1 MKSKITT
8 KQLVQIAVIAAI
20 YAVLTAVFMSV
31 SFTALQLR
39 VSEVMVF
46 LAYFNPLSI
55 IGLTLGCF
63 IANLLMSPT
72 PLLDCVFGTMAT
84 LLSVSAI
91 SLTSKIFKGSKV
103 GMVVAS
109 IWPVLFNGVIVGAM
123 LCFAGIVPLEEGSK
137 VATLIATMG
146 SVGFG
151 EMLVVMV
158 MGIPLTY
165 LLMTKYKKVITNY
178 FG

>member
-84 LLSVSAI
+84 LLSVGAI

-109 IWPVLFNGVIVGAM
+109 IWPVLFNAVIVGAM

-178 FG
+178 IG

>member
-39 VSEVMVF
+39 VSEIMVF

-84 LLSVSAI
+84 LLSVGAI

-109 IWPVLFNGVIVGAM
+109 IWPVLFNAVIVGAM

-178 FG
+178 LG

>member
-8 KQLVQIAVIAAI
+8 KQLVQIALIAAI

-39 VSEVMVF
+39 VSEIMVF

-72 PLLDCVFGTMAT
+72 PLLDCVFGTIAT
-84 LLSVSAI
+84 LISVGAI
-91 SLTSKIFKGSKV
+91 SLTAKVFKGSKL

-109 IWPVLFNGVIVGAM
+109 IWPVIFNAIIVGAM
-123 LCFAGIVPLEEGSK
+123 LCFSGIVPMEEGSK
-137 VATLIATMG
+137 VATMIATMG

-151 EMLVVMV
+151 EMLVVVV
-158 MGIPLTY
+158 MGVPVTY
-165 LLMTKYKKVITNY
+165 VLMTKYKKVITSY
-178 FG
+178 LA

>member
-1 MKSKITT
+1 MKTKITT

-20 YAVLTAVFMSV
+20 YAALTAVFMSV

-46 LAYFNPLSI
+46 LAYFNPISI
-55 IGLTLGCF
+55 VGLTLGCF

-72 PLLDCVFGTMAT
+72 PLLDCVFGTLAT
-84 LLSVSAI
+84 LLSVGAM
-91 SLTSKIFKGSKV
+91 SLTAKVFKGSKV

-109 IWPVLFNGVIVGAM
+109 IWPVVFNAVIVGAM
-123 LCFAGIVPLEEGSK
+123 LCLAGIVPMEEGSK
-137 VATLIATMG
+137 IATLVATMG

-151 EMLVVMV
+151 EMVVVMV
-158 MGIPLTY
+158 MGIPITY
-165 LLMTKYKKVITNY
+165 MLMTKYKKVITNY
-178 FG
+178 LV

>member
-1 MKSKITT
+1 MKSKINT
-8 KQLVQIAVIAAI
+8 KQLVQIAAIAAI
-20 YAVLTAVFMSV
+20 YAALTAVFMSV

-46 LAYFNPLSI
+46 LAYFNPISI

-72 PLLDCVFGTMAT
+72 PLLDCIFGTLAT
-84 LLSVSAI
+84 LLSVGAI
-91 SLTSKIFKGSKV
+91 SLISKAFKGSKL
-103 GMVVAS
+103 GIVVAS
-109 IWPVLFNGVIVGAM
+109 IWPVIFNAVIIGAM
-123 LCFAGIVPLEEGSK
+123 LCYAGFVPMEEGSK
-137 VATLIATMG
+137 IAIIAATMG

-151 EMLVVMV
+151 EAVVVMV

-165 LLMTKYKKVITNY
+165 LVMGKYKKVISN
-178 FG
+178 FLA

>member
-1 MKSKITT
+1 MKSKLTT

-20 YAVLTAVFMSV
+20 YAALTAVFMSV

-46 LAYFNPLSI
+46 LAYFNPISV

-72 PLLDCVFGTMAT
+72 PLLDCVFGTLAT
-84 LLSVSAI
+84 LLSVGAI
-91 SLTSKIFKGSKV
+91 SLTSKVFKGSKM

-109 IWPVLFNGVIVGAM
+109 IWPVIFNAIIVGAM
-123 LCFAGIVPLEEGSK
+123 LCFAGIVPMNEGSM
-137 VATLIATMG
+137 VATVIATMG

-151 EMLVVMV
+151 ELLVVMV

-165 LLMTKYKKVITNY
+165 VLMTRYKKVISSY
-178 FG
+178 LV

>member
-1 MKSKITT
+1 MKAKLTT
-8 KQLVQIAVIAAI
+8 KQLVQVAVIAAI
-20 YAVLTAVFMSV
+20 YAALTAVFMSV

-46 LAYFNPLSI
+46 LAYFNPISI

-72 PLLDCVFGTMAT
+72 PLLDCIFGTMAT

-91 SLTSKIFKGSKV
+91 SLTAKVFKGSKV
-103 GMVVAS
+103 GMVVSS
-109 IWPVLFNGVIVGAM
+109 IWPVVFNAVIIGAM
-123 LCFAGIVPLEEGSK
+123 LCVAGIVPMEEGSQI
-137 VATLIATMG
+137 ATLIATMG

-151 EMLVVMV
+151 ELLVVMV
-158 MGIPLTY
+158 MGIPLNFV
-165 LLMTKYKKVITNY
+165 LMTKYKNIITTY
-178 FG
+178 FA

>member
-20 YAVLTAVFMSV
+20 YAALTAVFMSV

-84 LLSVSAI
+84 LLSVGAI

-109 IWPVLFNGVIVGAM
+109 IWPVLFNAVIVGAM

-137 VATLIATMG
+137 VATLVATMG
-146 SVGFG
+146 SVGVG

-178 FG
+178 LG

>member
-1 MKSKITT
+1 MKTKLNT

-20 YAVLTAVFMSV
+20 YAALTAVFMSV

-39 VSEVMVF
+39 VSEIMVF
-46 LAYFNPLSI
+46 LAYFNPISI
-55 IGLTLGCF
+55 VGLTLGCF

-72 PLLDCVFGTMAT
+72 PFLDCVFGTLAT

-91 SLTSKIFKGSKV
+91 SLTSKAFKGSKV

-109 IWPVLFNGVIVGAM
+109 IWPVIFNAIIVGAM
-123 LCFAGIVPLEEGSK
+123 LCFAGIVPMEEGSK
-137 VATLIATMG
+137 VATLVMTMG

-151 EMLVVMV
+151 EMIVVMV
-158 MGIPLTY
+158 MGIPVTY
-165 LLMTKYKKVITNY
+165 ILMSRYKKIIINY
-178 FG
+178 FA

>member
-46 LAYFNPLSI
+46 LAYFNPLSV

-72 PLLDCVFGTMAT
+72 PLLDCIFGTLAT
-84 LLSVSAI
+84 LLSVGAI
-91 SLTSKIFKGSKV
+91 SMTAKVFKGSKL
-103 GMVVAS
+103 GMVIAS
-109 IWPVLFNGVIVGAM
+109 IWPVLFNAIIVGAM

-151 EMLVVMV
+151 EALVVMV

-165 LLMTKYKKVITNY
+165 LMMTRYKKLMTRYI
-178 FG
+178 G